1 MNEPVES
8 RVCRHPVRHP
18 LYGGLLLRCDDC
30 DLVFT
35 AQEPSVDYTQSYFA
49 CDHEAGYDFS
59 SEFARDLDSARFE
72 PELDRLE
79 RMGLMGSVLDVGC
92 ATGSF
97 LELAAARG
105 WEIAGVEASA
115 FASEQASARLGVCIR
130 NSLAEIAPGR
140 RFDVVTL
147 HHVLEHVMDPI
158 GFLREEVTPRVG
170 RLLLLE
176 VPNFE
181 SLAARASGRS
191 WRHLRPDQHVHHFSR
206 ATLARSVEQAGMEP
220 IRSYTLWEV
229 PWSLRA
235 ALFTLQQLPGLLRA
249 APARAD
255 ATSGARTGAMAVSA
269 YHSPRG
275 MRRALGTASRW
286 VYHPLIRML
295 ERAGLGERLVVE
307 ARPLRR
313 S

>member
-1 MNEPVES
+1 MSGPVAS
-8 RVCRHPVRHP
+8 RICRHPTRQP

-30 DLVFT
+30 QLVFT

-59 SEFARDLDSARFE
+59 SEFARDLDSARFGA
-72 PELDRLE
+72 ELDRLE
-79 RMGLMGSVLDVGC
+79 RMGLLGSVLDVGC

-97 LELAAARG
+97 LALAAARG
-105 WEIAGVEASA
+105 WEIAGVEASS
-115 FASEQASARLGVCIR
+115 FAREQASARLGLCVPS
-130 NSLAEIAPGR
+130 SLADLDPGR

-158 GFLREEVTPRVG
+158 AFLSEEVAPRVG

-206 ATLARSVEQAGMEP
+206 ATLAGSVEQVGMEL

-235 ALFTLQQLPGLLRA
+235 ALFTLQQLPGLLR
-249 APARAD
+249 PASLESEAI
-255 ATSGARTGAMAVSA
+255 SGMRTGAADVSA

-275 MRRALGTASRW
+275 LRRALGVASRW
-286 VYHPLIRML
+286 AFHPMIRML

-307 ARPLRR
+307 ARPKRR